1 MRIPGISRDLGHDPV
16 IRTLLAAA
24 AARIDAEF
32 VGGDWVAAIRH
43 GVRKP
48 FSLAAV
54 VVFAPLVALVVQGC
68 TIIGP
73 PPRHDARKTDGIAT
87 TAPSRKSTTPAPS
100 HSRSKGRKTKISP
113 FVGLANY
120 LASRQGQITAAV
132 YDNRTGQTWVF
143 HPGTRQETASIVKVE
158 IMGTAFWNA
167 EHGRPLSAAQQA
179 LLLPMIEQSDNT
191 AATDLLADVG
201 GPAKVQHFDRL
212 AGLTGTTVSTKQ
224 YIPGSTLP
232 GWGLTLTTAFDEV
245 KLVRAFAYSNSLLT
259 PASRR
264 RGLTLM
270 EHVESAQ
277 AWGVSGGSYG
287 ALSGATVA
295 LKNGWLPHNL
305 TAYTDWQV
313 NSIGWVHGNGRD
325 YVLAVLTNHSA
336 SEQYGIETIDAIAR
350 SIYRQL
356 G

>member
-1 MRIPGISRDLGHDPV
+1 MLSLSEGHWVTAMRR
-16 IRTLLAAA
+16 
-24 AARIDAEF
+24 
-32 VGGDWVAAIRH
+32 

-54 VVFAPLVALVVQGC
+54 VVLAALVAGC

-73 PPRHDARKTDGIAT
+73 PPSSHGDSPKTHGFAT
-87 TAPSRKSTTPAPS
+87 TPSSNKSARPTPSRS
-100 HSRSKGRKTKISP
+100 HGHKTNISP

-132 YDNRTGQTWVF
+132 YDNRTGKTWIL
-143 HPGTRQETASIVKVE
+143 HRGMRQETASIVKVE

-167 EHGRPLSAAQQA
+167 EHGQPLSAAQQA
-179 LLLPMIEQSDNT
+179 LLTPMIEQSDNT
-191 AATDLLADVG
+191 AATDLLAAVG
-201 GPAKVQHFDRL
+201 GPSKVQHFDQL

-232 GWGLTLTTAFDEV
+232 GWGLTMTTALDEV

-259 PASRR
+259 RANRL
-264 RGLTLM
+264 RGLALM

-277 AWGVSGGSYG
+277 AWGVSGGNYG
-287 ALSGATVA
+287 VLPGATVA
-295 LKNGWLPHNL
+295 LKNGWLPHDL
-305 TAYTDWQV
+305 TAYTNWQV
-313 NSIGWVHGNGRD
+313 NSIGWVHSKSRD
-325 YVLAVLTNHSA
+325 YVLAVLTTHNA
-336 SEQYGIETIDAIAR
+336 SEQYGIDTIDEIAR

-356 G
+356 GS

>member
-1 MRIPGISRDLGHDPV
+1 M
-16 IRTLLAAA
+16 TAK
-24 AARIDAEF
+24 
-32 VGGDWVAAIRH
+32 RH

-48 FSLAAV
+48 FYLAAV
-54 VVFAPLVALVVQGC
+54 SALASLVAGC

-73 PPRHDARKTDGIAT
+73 PPPTKGDSRKTGGLST
-87 TAPSRKSTTPAPS
+87 TAPPTSSSRPTPS
-100 HSRSKGRKTKISP
+100 HSQSNGHNTKISP

-120 LASRQGQITAAV
+120 LSGRQGRITAAV
-132 YDNRTGQTWVF
+132 YDNRTGKTWVF
-143 HPGTRQETASIVKVE
+143 HPGVRQETASIVKVE

-167 EHGRPLSAAQQA
+167 EHGQPLSAAQQA
-179 LLLPMIEQSDNT
+179 LLPPMIEQSDNT

-201 GPAKVQHFDRL
+201 GPPKVQHFDQL
-212 AGLTGTTVSTKQ
+212 AGLTDTKVSTKQ

-232 GWGLTLTTAFDEV
+232 GWGLTLTTALDEV
-245 KLVRAFAYSNSLLT
+245 KLVRAFAYSNPLLT
-259 PASRR
+259 PANRQ

-325 YVLAVLTNHSA
+325 YVLAVLTTHNA
-336 SEQYGIETIDAIAR
+336 SEQYGIDTIDEIAR

-356 G
+356 GS